1 MNCRKEWSNIQ
12 SKMNKKLIMV
22 LGPTA
27 SGKTDYSVSLAER
40 LGSPVISCDSRQIFR
55 ELKIGTAPPSPEQL
69 QRVKHYFIF
78 SNSIHEHYTAGQ
90 YETDALNLLDEL
102 FKTHDTL
109 VVTGGSGLYAD
120 ALSKGLD
127 DFPPSDMELRGHL
140 MSRLANEG
148 IETLRE
154 ELRVLDAE
162 SYNQLDTANTQ
173 RVIRALEV
181 TLQTGKKFSSY
192 KNNTAKQRPFQI
204 ERRLMVKP
212 REELYRRIDLRVD
225 MMMEAGLLKEAESLF
240 DFRHLTSLKTVG
252 YRELFDYMEGKST
265 LPEAVELIK
274 RNTRR
279 YAKRQITWWRR
290 YDDMIII

>member
-1 MNCRKEWSNIQ
+1 MK
-12 SKMNKKLIMV
+12 KKLIMV

-27 SGKTDYSVSLAER
+27 SGKTDYSVALAER

-55 ELKIGTAPPSPEQL
+55 ELRIGTAPPSPEQME
-69 QRVKHYFIF
+69 RVKHYFIF

-90 YETDALNLLDEL
+90 YETEALKLLDEL

-120 ALSKGLD
+120 ALSNGLD
-127 DFPPSDMELRGHL
+127 DFPPSDMELRSHL

-148 IETLRE
+148 IESLRE

-181 TLQTGKKFSSY
+181 TLQTGRKFSSY
-192 KNNTAKQRPFQI
+192 KNNTAKQRPFQT

>member
-1 MNCRKEWSNIQ
+1 
-12 SKMNKKLIMV
+12 MNKKLIMV

>member
-1 MNCRKEWSNIQ
+1 
-12 SKMNKKLIMV
+12 MV

-148 IETLRE
+148 IESLRE

-225 MMMEAGLLKEAESLF
+225 MMMKAGLLKEAESLF

-290 YDDMIII
+290 YNDMIII

>member
-1 MNCRKEWSNIQ
+1 
-12 SKMNKKLIMV
+12 MV

>member
-1 MNCRKEWSNIQ
+1 
-12 SKMNKKLIMV
+12 MV

-40 LGSPVISCDSRQIFR
+40 MDSPVISCDSRQIFR

-240 DFRHLTSLKTVG
+240 DFSHLTSLKTVG

>member
-1 MNCRKEWSNIQ
+1 
-12 SKMNKKLIMV
+12 MV

-290 YDDMIII
+290 YNDMIII

>member
-1 MNCRKEWSNIQ
+1 
-12 SKMNKKLIMV
+12 MV

-40 LGSPVISCDSRQIFR
+40 MGSPVISCDSRQIFR

-154 ELRVLDAE
+154 ELRELDAE